1 MERVARAERTLVLA
15 ALVRRFRDVERAED
29 AFQDA
34 CVAALRTWPERG
46 VPSNPAAWL
55 LRAAGHRAVDTVRRD
70 RHYRAIVDDLGRTAH
85 GGAAARG
92 VVARTGSARPR
103 GSVGPTG
110 TDGLAATGPTE
121 PPDDPFELGDDR
133 LRLVFTCCHP
143 AIDAE
148 SRVAL
153 TLQVVCGLTAREIAR
168 AFLSDEGAM
177 AQRLVRVKRKIR
189 DSAIPYEVP
198 PPERLGERLD
208 AVLRV
213 VYLVFN
219 EGHQATE
226 GPALGRAD
234 LVEESIRLARLLGE
248 LLPGEP
254 EVLGLVSL
262 LLTTAARR
270 PGATGAALDAPP
282 APPAA
287 QAKPAIPASD
297 SESARASA
305 ALPPAAAYVPLEHQD
320 RTRWDRAR
328 IDEGIALLDRA
339 LTLRRPGR
347 YQILAA
353 ISALHAQALAWSTT
367 DWPQITALYTAL
379 LRHDPSPVVELNR
392 ILARSMIATPDA
404 PDAPDDRT
412 RAASAVAALA
422 RLASVPGMTR
432 YQPYHAAR
440 ASLLRRAGRE
450 DEARAAFAEAAALT
464 RNAAERAWLETR

>member
-29 AFQDA
+29 ALQDA

-85 GGAAARG
+85 GGPAARG
-92 VVARTGSARPR
+92 VVARTGSA
-103 GSVGPTG
+103 GPAGGEEPTETG
-110 TDGLAATGPTE
+110 GLAAAGPTE

-287 QAKPAIPASD
+287 QANPAIPASD

-305 ALPPAAAYVPLEHQD
+305 ADPSVAAYVPLEHQD

-339 LTLRRPGR
+339 LPLRRPGR

-353 ISALHAQALAWSTT
+353 ISALHAQAPAWSTT
-367 DWPQITALYTAL
+367 DWPQITALYTSL

-392 ILARSMIATPDA
+392 ILARSMIATA
-404 PDAPDDRT
+404 DAPDDRT

-464 RNAAERAWLETR
+464 RNAAERAWLEAR